1 MNTEIKKNMKVITAD
16 EGMVMT
22 NWDGE
27 NILDFSYC
35 RIIYAPI
42 ASNTDGYR
50 EITQTEAEE
59 LIEKQSEE
67 YEKMEQ
73 MKRR

>member
-1 MNTEIKKNMKVITAD
+1 MNTEIKNNMKVITAD

-35 RIIYAPI
+35 RIIYAPVNFNVD
-42 ASNTDGYR
+42 SYR
-50 EITQTEAEE
+50 EITQDEAEE
-59 LIEKQSEE
+59 LIEKQMIEF
-67 YEKMEQ
+67 EKME
-73 MKRR
+73 RVNR

>member
-35 RIIYAPI
+35 RIIYAPVN
-42 ASNTDGYR
+42 SNTDGYR
-50 EITQTEAEE
+50 EITQAEAEE
-59 LIEKQSEE
+59 FIEKQSEE
-67 YEKMEQ
+67 YEKMER